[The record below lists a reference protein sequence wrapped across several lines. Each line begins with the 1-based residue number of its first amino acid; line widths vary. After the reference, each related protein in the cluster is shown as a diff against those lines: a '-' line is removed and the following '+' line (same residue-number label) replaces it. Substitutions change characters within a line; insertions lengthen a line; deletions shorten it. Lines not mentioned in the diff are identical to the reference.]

1 MRVIM
6 EIESELVQLL
16 PYRKPSKRKLS
27 EYIDLM
33 NNGVIFPP
41 VHIWIHNGKLQFNDG
56 IHRVMASKMT
66 NKPLTVKLHKMFVD
80 SLKEFKTND

>member
-33 NNGVIFPP
+33 NTGVNFPP
-41 VHIWIHNGKLQFNDG
+41 VHIWVHDGKLQFNDG
-56 IHRVMASKMT
+56 IHRVMAAKLT
-66 NKPLTVKLHKMFVD
+66 GKPLTVKIHKMFVD
-80 SLKEFKTND
+80 SLKEFGTK